1 MTQGKQ
7 SIWQRSTTV
16 RLMRWLFSKR
26 VLKFVSKVL
35 VIGIPMVA
43 AYYAQEDLLGYRA
56 WKSYLSHEGITPD
69 QLDLRSYIPKSV
81 PDDENF
87 AATPVVKKWFATKW
101 ENQPWRSDHF
111 SKAPSLLVKEIKDVE
126 KKKSLRHL
134 DLAAWRHG
142 LVNDSSIETRPQSRQ
157 QHATAILAALQ
168 DDEEMIQSVR
178 AASVRAKSTYPV
190 NYTLDDP
197 WQILL
202 PHLSNIEQLGIRLN
216 LMASAELAV
225 HDSNKAF
232 NDVLLTLYL
241 ADSLTNDA
249 FVISYLIRAGCVH
262 AAVQPIW
269 EGLAEHRW
277 SDRQLQEFETRLLRF
292 NFVSELERPLKMERA
307 VGVLTI
313 DLTRRRGVT
322 YLARTAFN
330 EPTEFN
336 GLIGKAMDRTL
347 PAGWF
352 AREKVSYCRLWNTLF
367 ADAFDPA
374 TGTISPT
381 EASANQEAFNRD
393 VHYGKRGLIGIVLHH
408 QIVARM
414 FLPALPKCIFR
425 AAIAQT
431 AADQAALACALER
444 CHLANKRYPSDL
456 QSLVPRWIPTIPHGV
471 IEGSDYIY
479 RAIDSDHF
487 VLYSVGWDEKDD
499 GGTPGALLF
508 SREGDW
514 VWTNAD

>member
-1 MTQGKQ
+1 
-7 SIWQRSTTV
+7 V
-16 RLMRWLFSKR
+16 RLVRWLFSKR
-26 VLKFVSKVL
+26 VLKFVSKGL
-35 VIGIPMVA
+35 FIGILMVA
-43 AYYAQEDLLGYRA
+43 AYYAQEDLLGYWA
-56 WKSYLSHEGITPD
+56 WKSYLSQGGITPD

-111 SKAPSLLVKEIKDVE
+111 GRAPSRLVEEIKDVV
-126 KKKSLRHL
+126 KKKPLRHL
-134 DLAAWRHG
+134 DLAEWHHG
-142 LVNDSSIETRPQSRQ
+142 LVKESSSEPRPLSRQ
-157 QHATAILAALQ
+157 QHAAAILAVSQ

-178 AASVRAKSTYPV
+178 AASVRPKCTYPV

-202 PHLSNIEQLGIRLN
+202 PHLSNIEQLGFRLN
-216 LMASAELAV
+216 LRACAELAV

-249 FVISYLIRAGCVH
+249 FIISYLIRARCID

-269 EGLAEHRW
+269 EGLAEHQW
-277 SDRQLQEFETRLLRF
+277 SDKQLQEFEIRLLRF
-292 NFVSELERPLKMERA
+292 KFVSELELPLKMERA
-307 VGVLTI
+307 VGVLTV
-313 DLTRRRGVT
+313 DLTRRRGVS

-330 EPTEFN
+330 EPFN
-336 GLIGKAMDRTL
+336 GLIGKAMDGAL

-352 AREKVSYCRLWNTLF
+352 AREKVSYCRLWDTLF

-381 EASANQEAFNRD
+381 ETSANQAAFNRD
-393 VHYGKRGLIGIVLHH
+393 VHYGKRGLIGLVLHH
-408 QIVARM
+408 QIVGRM

-444 CHLANKRYPSDL
+444 YHLANKRYPPDL
-456 QSLVPRWIPTIPHGV
+456 KSLVPRWIPRIPHGV

-479 RAIDSDHF
+479 RASDSDHF

-499 GGTPGALLF
+499 GGTPGGFQF
-508 SREGDW
+508 SHEGDW
-514 VWTNAD
+514 VWTIAD